1 MVDYLDCLPSQKK
14 AIETVH
20 KVMKILST
28 GRFRLTKWLLDSK
41 DILQTLSP
49 AERSP
54 KLVKLDL
61 KDIPTER
68 ALGIIWDPQE
78 DILQIKTINKD
89 SMLTKRGLLSFI
101 RSIYDP
107 IGIIS
112 PLILEPKLIIQ
123 ELWRRYLA

>member
-1 MVDYLDCLPSQKK
+1 MLNSK
-14 AIETVH
+14 H
-20 KVMKILST
+20 ILKT
-28 GRFRLTKWLLDSK
+28 LT
-41 DILQTLSP
+41 P
-49 AERSP
+49 AERSL
-54 KLVKLDL
+54 KAVNLDL
-61 KDIPTER
+61 NDIPIER
-68 ALGIIWDPQE
+68 AFGIIWDQIE
-78 DILQIKTINKD
+78 ESILQIKTINKD

>member
-1 MVDYLDCLPSQKK
+1 M
-14 AIETVH
+14 I
-20 KVMKILST
+20 KILST
-28 GRFRLTKWLLDSK
+28 GRFKLTKWLLDSK
-41 DILQTLSP
+41 DILQILSP
-49 AERSP
+49 AKRSP
-54 KLVKLDL
+54 KLVNLDL
-61 KDIPTER
+61 NGIPIEG

>member
-1 MVDYLDCLPSQKK
+1 
-14 AIETVH
+14 
-20 KVMKILST
+20 MKTLST
-28 GRFRLTKWLLDSK
+28 GGFRLTKWLLDSK
-41 DILQTLSP
+41 HILQTLSP
-49 AERSP
+49 AERSL
-54 KLVKLDL
+54 KLVNLDL
-61 KDIPTER
+61 KDIPIER

-107 IGIIS
+107 IGITS
-112 PLILEPKLIIQ
+112 PLMLEPKLIIQ